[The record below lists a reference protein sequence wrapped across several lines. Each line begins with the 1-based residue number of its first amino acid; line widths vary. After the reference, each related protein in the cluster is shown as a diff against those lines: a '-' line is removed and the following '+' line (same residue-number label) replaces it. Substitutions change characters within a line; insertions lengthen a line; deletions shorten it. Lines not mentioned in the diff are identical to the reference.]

1 MNLND
6 YIKSYTEY
14 AEYIDL
20 SANSI
25 RTYIENVTKFFNA
38 ANKNVEDIKKAD
50 VNMYLM
56 KYKDDHAY
64 STLEIMVRSLSS
76 FYNIILDE
84 LQLVDMVNPMVG
96 IKLPKRKEEQEH
108 HMVLK
113 KDEILSLMHNAKNIR
128 EKAMLMF
135 MFNTGVRFCEIS
147 NVTLDM
153 YMNRDSNN
161 AINLVITKGMKPRTV
176 YLSTETCE
184 IIDKYIANMRKD
196 GCEYLFVSNQGT
208 RMDRQSC
215 SRTWKCLAKRAGF
228 DDEKISKISNHCTR
242 SSYGSYCVNDLD
254 INPTLVAE
262 SMGHADVKVLMEH
275 YYKVDENKVESFM
288 KEVC

>member
-25 RTYIENVTKFFNA
+25 HTYIENVTKFFNTV
-38 ANKNVEDIKKAD
+38 NKNVEDIKKAD

-56 KYKDDHAY
+56 KYKDGHAY

-108 HMVLK
+108 HMVLA
-113 KDEILSLMHNAKNIR
+113 KDEVMALIHNAKNIR

-153 YMNRDSNN
+153 YLNRDSNN
-161 AINLVITKGMKPRTV
+161 AIDLVITKGMKPRTV
-176 YLSTETCE
+176 YLSENTCKV
-184 IIDKYIANMRKD
+184 IDKYIAERW
-196 GCEYLFVSNQGT
+196 L
-208 RMDRQSC
+208 
-215 SRTWKCLAKRAGF
+215 
-228 DDEKISKISNHCTR
+228 
-242 SSYGSYCVNDLD
+242 
-254 INPTLVAE
+254 
-262 SMGHADVKVLMEH
+262 
-275 YYKVDENKVESFM
+275 
-288 KEVC
+288 

>member
-20 SANSI
+20 ASGSI
-25 RTYIENVTKFFNA
+25 DTYISNVIRFFDSVS
-38 ANKNVEDIKKAD
+38 KNVEEIKKSD

-56 KYKDDHAY
+56 KYKENHTY
-64 STLEIMVRSLSS
+64 STLELMVRSLSS
-76 FYNIILDE
+76 FYNIILNE
-84 LQLVDMVNPMVG
+84 LQLIDMVNPIDDV
-96 IKLPKRKEEQEH
+96 KLPKRKKEQEH
-108 HMVLK
+108 HIVLK

-128 EKAMLMF
+128 EQAMLMF
-135 MFNTGVRFCEIS
+135 MFNTGVRFCEIA

-153 YMNRDSNN
+153 YLNRNNNN
-161 AINLVITKGMKPRTV
+161 AIDLVITKGMKPRTV
-176 YLSTETCE
+176 YLSNETCE
-184 IIDKYIANMRKD
+184 LIDKYITNMRKD

-208 RMDRQSC
+208 QMNRQAC

-228 DDEKISKISNHCTR
+228 DDEKIAKISNHCTR
-242 SSYGSYCVNDLD
+242 SSYGSYCVNDLN

-275 YYKVDENKVESFM
+275 YYEVDEDKVENFM
-288 KEVC
+288 MKVC